1 MDRFLQVSGLSIRPD
16 LNFPT
21 KLETDLRS
29 KCRIMFISFQV
40 VKGPVFSCAFDF
52 TTDVGKVSSR
62 NTIEIISTY
71 SMTDIQS
78 LQVSVRCDKS
88 ES

>member
-1 MDRFLQVSGLSIRPD
+1 
-16 LNFPT
+16 
-21 KLETDLRS
+21 
-29 KCRIMFISFQV
+29 MFISFQV

-52 TTDVGKVSSR
+52 TNDAGKVSSR
-62 NTIEIISTY
+62 NTIEIISTD
-71 SMTDIQS
+71 SMTDIQL